1 MGTSSDEV
9 QKAQAA
15 LRQILANAYAAYA
28 PDFAFWL
35 VQFFFWWVAR
45 SHVGQM
51 LNSSNQWAASREGM
65 DYRPAPGLENFGPR
79 AVGLVQREA
88 KEIEMSPSDA
98 STDVGS
104 LSRYH
109 QEEAS
114 PVVVSEDDS
123 AQTFGVPCIL
133 QLQGRLEDSTRQAYP
148 DDIPSIGSAS
158 HNAGL
163 CKPCDFKC
171 RSSCRFGYECL
182 FCHICG
188 PAESRASVSSKC
200 SGFNRDTDPSSPCRF
215 RHLESTHSACECYDV
230 SGGANS
236 PVQRLVLA
244 HCWPCQETLVL
255 IRIRSS
261 TFPTF
266 PPNLLDQLSSNVAVH
281 VTEVLPE
288 RARMLA
294 VDAKLPM
301 QCVVHTILSEQ
312 HMQRTP
318 GQMPVDSHSHGGGAG
333 DMLRREGRERHLD
346 DDESTRLCT
355 GTVAAA
361 FPTDVL
367 AEVCEI
373 DAVSLLPEGPPQGQD
388 DEKTTTVRRWTSP
401 DDGWGTHLIPS
412 DLEKMPMGMPVT
424 VGELAD
430 FLSHA
435 CTPQASDHIFDW
447 SLEQW
452 RAHRMKASQVP
463 DSDGQEKT
471 SHLDLVEGPSGP
483 LLVHRVPSAPPRPIL
498 CADDPE
504 ATLLKAIQLLLAYP
518 KCNALPVVS
527 PIRLTVMAYLTLSAC
542 LAFILNRLRG
552 EQLLP
557 LAQLK
562 VGGEVQVGT
571 GSEQKKFEYASYV
584 EPSVAEAEGSNSSWV
599 LSETQPL
606 RELLHFFAKTHHTTI
621 PVVEDAKG
629 SLVYNLSRRDL
640 LSYLDLAMQSARLDG
655 ELGRLS
661 QPASPDDSD
670 RCPSET
676 PNERI
681 IFDPS
686 APLDVVVKALKRYK
700 VDDSRLRAVEVAT
713 NMLQEQSLLDG
724 LMAEAPR
731 DPKGQ
736 ASV

>member
-1 MGTSSDEV
+1 MDGHSGRDRLTVMGTSSDEV

-15 LRQILANAYAAYA
+15 LRQILA
-28 PDFAFWL
+28 
-35 VQFFFWWVAR
+35 
-45 SHVGQM
+45 
-51 LNSSNQWAASREGM
+51 
-65 DYRPAPGLENFGPR
+65 
-79 AVGLVQREA
+79 
-88 KEIEMSPSDA
+88 
-98 STDVGS
+98 
-104 LSRYH
+104 
-109 QEEAS
+109 
-114 PVVVSEDDS
+114 
-123 AQTFGVPCIL
+123 
-133 QLQGRLEDSTRQAYP
+133 
-148 DDIPSIGSAS
+148 
-158 HNAGL
+158 
-163 CKPCDFKC
+163 
-171 RSSCRFGYECL
+171 
-182 FCHICG
+182 
-188 PAESRASVSSKC
+188 
-200 SGFNRDTDPSSPCRF
+200 
-215 RHLESTHSACECYDV
+215 
-230 SGGANS
+230 
-236 PVQRLVLA
+236 
-244 HCWPCQETLVL
+244 
-255 IRIRSS
+255 
-261 TFPTF
+261 
-266 PPNLLDQLSSNVAVH
+266 AVH

-640 LSYLDLAMQSARLDG
+640 LSYLDLAMQSAR
-655 ELGRLS
+655 
-661 QPASPDDSD
+661 
-670 RCPSET
+670 CPSET

-736 ASV
+736 TDLPGASISYDKELTMKDLILCLLEADNRKVFLVQDAGDKMPKLRQIVSASDVWRVLIGNEADDKITEISV